1 MLARWI
7 LGSTISHRILKGPQ
21 PLYYGK
27 NSPGGIVTIRTAD
40 PTDHFEAK
48 VQAGYEFEAREV
60 MLEGYVSVPLTD
72 SLAEADGVY
81 ISRVDRLQEL
91 PESERLN
98 PEQIVAELRAQGKPA
113 CYAASTDVIVNE
125 LTPQLL
131 AGDVIGVF
139 SNGGFGG
146 IHDKLLARL
155 RA

>member
-1 MLARWI
+1 L
-7 LGSTISHRILKGPQ
+7 
-21 PLYYGK
+21 
-27 NSPGGIVTIRTAD
+27 
-40 PTDHFEAK
+40 FEPRSNTTRRNIF
-48 VQAGYEFEAREV
+48 QRE
-60 MLEGYVSVPLTD
+60 LTD

-98 PEQIVAELRAQGKPA
+98 PEQIVAELRTRGKPA
-113 CYAASTDVIVNE
+113 RCAANSDEIVTD
-125 LTPQLL
+125 LTPQLR